1 MKKILEEARELPVLY
16 DGYDIA
22 VVGGGIAGV
31 AAALA
36 AGRAGKK
43 VLLIERMFVLGGL
56 ATLGLVTIYLPLCDG
71 AGHQVSF
78 GIAEELFRLSIS
90 KGWETSYP
98 DTWLEEGKE
107 HGKQRF
113 EVRYNAQVF
122 AILMEKALKD
132 AGVDILYGTTICQVV
147 RNANRVDA
155 LIVENK
161 DGRSAIPVQGVVD
174 ASGDADVF
182 HLAGAQTA
190 LHQRGNNLA
199 AWYYETLNGSTKL
212 HMVGASDVPSD
223 SSENE
228 DPDHVEAERISGVD
242 SRVLS
247 EWLLQGHALS
257 LEKFLAKGDVS
268 EEHSF
273 ATMPTIPQLRMTR
286 KLVGR
291 YILDDCEDHKHFD
304 DSIGMTGDWR
314 KRGPIY
320 EIPMR
325 TLCSDELVN
334 VTAAGRCISVTDDM
348 WDITRVIPTGAVT
361 GQAAGLMLAVC
372 DDTSRLDVEELQ
384 KGLRKQG
391 VKLHIDEVV

>member
-1 MKKILEEARELPVLY
+1 MKKIIEEARELPVIY
-16 DGYDIA
+16 EGYDIA

-31 AAALA
+31 AAAMA

-43 VLLIERMFVLGGL
+43 VLLLERMFTLGGL

-71 AGHQVSF
+71 NGHQVSF
-78 GIAEELFRLSIS
+78 GLAEELFRLSIS

-98 DTWLEEGKE
+98 DTWMKEGKE

-122 AILMEKALKD
+122 AILMEQALVE
-132 AGVDILYGTTICQVV
+132 AGVEILYGTTLCHVA
-147 RNANRVDA
+147 RNGNRVEA

-161 DGRSAIPVQGVVD
+161 DGRSAIPVRGVVD

-182 HLAGAQTA
+182 YLAGVPTA
-190 LHQRGNNLA
+190 LHQVGNKMA
-199 AWYYETLNGSTKL
+199 AWYYETLDGSTKL
-212 HMVGASDVPSD
+212 HMVGASDVPSE
-223 SSENE
+223 SSENGA
-228 DPDHVEAERISGVD
+228 PDQVKEGRITGVD
-242 SRVLS
+242 ARELS
-247 EWLLQGHALS
+247 KWLLEGHALS
-257 LEKFLAKGDVS
+257 LEKFLSKGDVS

-273 ATMPTIPQLRMTR
+273 ATMATMPQLRMTR
-286 KLVGR
+286 KIVGK
-291 YILDDCEDHKHFD
+291 YTLDECEAHKYFD

-314 KRGPIY
+314 KRGPIF

-325 TLCSDELVN
+325 SLYCEELVN

-348 WDITRVIPTGAVT
+348 WDITRVIPAGAVT

-372 DDTSRLDVEELQ
+372 EDTSKIDVEELQ
-384 KGLRKQG
+384 KALRAQN
-391 VKLHIDEVV
+391 VKLHVEEII